1 VEPQQKKEV
10 ADVKELHVIAPNQPG
25 VLAGISEAL
34 GRNHINI
41 ESLAAE
47 AMGDSGVIR
56 LITRNA
62 SKAKQV
68 LEKLGYNVMDSDIL
82 VLRLQ
87 DRPGE
92 LARVSSLLGE
102 RGINIENVYL
112 LSKEA
117 GASVL
122 AVRVDNHEAAK
133 QLLKPY
139 VKE

>member
-1 VEPQQKKEV
+1 
-10 ADVKELHVIAPNQPG
+10 VKELHVIAPNQPG

-62 SKAKQV
+62 SKARQV
-68 LEKLGYNVMDSDIL
+68 LEKLGYKVMDTDIL

-92 LARVSSLLGE
+92 LARISTSLGE
-102 RGINIENVYL
+102 RGVNIENVYL
-112 LSKEA
+112 LTKES
-117 GASVL
+117 GSSIL
-122 AVRVDNHEAAK
+122 AMKVDNYDAAK

-139 VKE
+139 VRE

>member
-1 VEPQQKKEV
+1 
-10 ADVKELHVIAPNQPG
+10 VKELHVIAPNQPG

-41 ESLAAE
+41 EALAAE

-62 SKAKQV
+62 SKARTV

-82 VLRLQ
+82 MLRLQ

-92 LARVSSLLGE
+92 LARISTTLGE
-102 RGINIENVYL
+102 RGVNIENVYL
-112 LSKEA
+112 LSKET
-117 GASVL
+117 GSSVL
-122 AVRVDNHEAAK
+122 AMRVDNYGTAR

-139 VKE
+139 LRE